1 MESSFKWAQ
10 SSIPFLPVIGN
21 VVTIKNMYFLPGLW
35 KEETT
40 IFMTNNSKIKYE
52 QRRAL
57 SLPAQRI
64 NQKGSE
70 SLQNSNVYVDK
81 FICQQKMHL
90 SSSV

>member
-1 MESSFKWAQ
+1 
-10 SSIPFLPVIGN
+10 
-21 VVTIKNMYFLPGLW
+21 MYFLPGLW

-81 FICQQKMHL
+81 FIYQQKCTYHPQRRKSKNL
-90 SSSV
+90 TRIKSSTAFVPYHTL